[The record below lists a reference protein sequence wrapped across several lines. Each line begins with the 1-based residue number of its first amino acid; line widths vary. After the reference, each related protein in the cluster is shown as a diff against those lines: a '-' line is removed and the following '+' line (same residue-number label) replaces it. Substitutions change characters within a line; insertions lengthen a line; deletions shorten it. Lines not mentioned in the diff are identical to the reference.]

1 MQWHFGPFRLDQATA
16 GLWRAEQPVSLRPK
30 TFDLLV
36 YLVTHAGQLLTTE
49 ALLDALW
56 PSTAVGEGVLKTSM
70 NELRKALGETAK
82 APQWIATVHGRGYRF
97 LTPVTVVAP
106 ATPAEARL
114 TGIAPPP
121 VRVLTPAPPAVPVPA
136 PTPRLVAREAELA
149 ILHQWRAKALQGE
162 RHLGFLT
169 GEAGIG
175 KTTLVNGFVAQCAG
189 QGPLWLGQG
198 QCIEQYGTGEAYL
211 PLLAA
216 LGQMGRSPD
225 GPQLVALLRQHA
237 PSWLLQLP
245 ALLSPQDAEALQRY
259 AGGTTRERMLRELAE
274 AMEVLTADRPGILV
288 LEDLHWGDTATIEW
302 LAYMA
307 RRRRPAR
314 LLVLGTY
321 RPVEAL
327 VRAHPVRAM
336 VQELTLHGYGAE
348 LALGEW
354 SEVGVAAYLAH
365 RGAGTAGPAALARVL
380 TQRTEGHPL
389 FLATVVDELL
399 RQGVVRVEP
408 TGWVLT
414 RGLEAVTVGV
424 PPSLRDWLEHQ
435 IAQLRPE
442 AQGLLAAASVAG
454 VEFAVAA
461 VAAAV
466 RQAEEEV
473 ETQCDAL
480 ARQYQVVQARGTV
493 LWPDG
498 TVTARYGFRHALY
511 QELLYERVPVS
522 RRVRWHQQIGTRL
535 EAGYGPQARD
545 MAAELAMHFAHG
557 HDAHR
562 AVQYLQAAAETAVQR
577 HAYQEALGSLTR
589 ALELLMTLPDTPE
602 RAQWELTLLLTLGPV
617 VIAAKGYAAAEV
629 ERVYRRAW
637 QLCQH
642 LEEPAQLFP
651 VLVGLRRFYQV
662 RAVFQT
668 ARELGEQLLVMAQS
682 RNDPALLL
690 EARFGIGITLYYLGD
705 CVASRAQCQQGIM
718 LYAAPHQR
726 SRTVF
731 FGQDPGVAC
740 YTYEA
745 LALWL
750 LGYPDQ
756 ALHRS
761 REGLHLAQ
769 QLAHPFSLAFAL
781 LHGAVLHTARRE
793 GQATQEVAEAALTL
807 AMEQGFAF
815 WLAWGTFLRGWA
827 LARQGDAQGGIAQ
840 MCQGLEA
847 ARAIGAEVGRSGFL
861 ALLAQAYGAAAQPA
875 KGLEVL
881 AEAQRV
887 VNDRGERYY
896 AAEIY
901 RLTGELLLA
910 SGADQHVAAEASFH
924 QALAV
929 ARSQQAK
936 AWELRAAVSLGRLWQ
951 QQGKRAAALQLL
963 GEVYG
968 WFTEGGE
975 TTDLREARA
984 LLAELA

>member
-1 MQWHFGPFRLDQATA
+1 M
-16 GLWRAEQPVSLRPK
+16 
-30 TFDLLV
+30 
-36 YLVTHAGQLLTTE
+36 
-49 ALLDALW
+49 
-56 PSTAVGEGVLKTSM
+56 
-70 NELRKALGETAK
+70 
-82 APQWIATVHGRGYRF
+82 
-97 LTPVTVVAP
+97 
-106 ATPAEARL
+106 
-114 TGIAPPP
+114 
-121 VRVLTPAPPAVPVPA
+121 
-136 PTPRLVAREAELA
+136 
-149 ILHQWRAKALQGE
+149 
-162 RHLGFLT
+162 
-169 GEAGIG
+169 
-175 KTTLVNGFVAQCAG
+175 
-189 QGPLWLGQG
+189 
-198 QCIEQYGTGEAYL
+198 
-211 PLLAA
+211 
-216 LGQMGRSPD
+216 
-225 GPQLVALLRQHA
+225 
-237 PSWLLQLP
+237 
-245 ALLSPQDAEALQRY
+245 
-259 AGGTTRERMLRELAE
+259 
-274 AMEVLTADRPGILV
+274 
-288 LEDLHWGDTATIEW
+288 
-302 LAYMA
+302 
-307 RRRRPAR
+307 
-314 LLVLGTY
+314 
-321 RPVEAL
+321 
-327 VRAHPVRAM
+327 
-336 VQELTLHGYGAE
+336 
-348 LALGEW
+348 
-354 SEVGVAAYLAH
+354 
-365 RGAGTAGPAALARVL
+365 
-380 TQRTEGHPL
+380 
-389 FLATVVDELL
+389 
-399 RQGVVRVEP
+399 
-408 TGWVLT
+408 
-414 RGLEAVTVGV
+414 
-424 PPSLRDWLEHQ
+424 
-435 IAQLRPE
+435 
-442 AQGLLAAASVAG
+442 
-454 VEFAVAA
+454 
-461 VAAAV
+461 
-466 RQAEEEV
+466 
-473 ETQCDAL
+473 
-480 ARQYQVVQARGTV
+480 
-493 LWPDG
+493 
-498 TVTARYGFRHALY
+498 
-511 QELLYERVPVS
+511 
-522 RRVRWHQQIGTRL
+522 
-535 EAGYGPQARD
+535 
-545 MAAELAMHFAHG
+545 
-557 HDAHR
+557 
-562 AVQYLQAAAETAVQR
+562 
-577 HAYQEALGSLTR
+577 
-589 ALELLMTLPDTPE
+589 
-602 RAQWELTLLLTLGPV
+602 
-617 VIAAKGYAAAEV
+617 
-629 ERVYRRAW
+629 
-637 QLCQH
+637 
-642 LEEPAQLFP
+642 
-651 VLVGLRRFYQV
+651 

-827 LARQGDAQGGIAQ
+827 LASQGDEQGGIAQ

-968 WFTEGGE
+968 WFSEGSE

-984 LLAELA
+984 LLVELA